1 MSSGPVGEGQSY
13 WCTIKVS
20 KEMTRD
26 KLKEVRDKIKAILD
40 ANGGKIVAEA
50 RASTT
55 AKASFTLRPPHED
68 ER

>member
-1 MSSGPVGEGQSY
+1 MSSGPIGEGQSY

-20 KEMTRD
+20 REMTKE
-26 KLKEVRDKIKAILD
+26 KLKELRDKIKALLD
-40 ANGGKIVAEA
+40 ASGGEIVAEA

-55 AKASFTLRPPHED
+55 AVSSFTLRPRNAD